1 MELMVAENQDITVVS
16 GLVRFDQYETYKK
29 QALDVAEYVKSIK
42 VNDENVKDAKKLLA
56 KVNKSIKSLEDRRIE
71 IKKEMLIPY
80 QEFETQIKEIVGIVK
95 EADEIVRGQVKVLE
109 EIERDIK
116 REKLEEIWD
125 VRTEMYDF
133 GFVMF
138 QEFIEPRH
146 LNKTVTISTVEAEM
160 VEFLER
166 VQKDLGVIEHLPNKN
181 DVLLEYMDCLDL
193 TVALALTQAA
203 DVKKREVE
211 KIYKDDVK
219 EEYAFKVFSE
229 KDMQLVEL
237 LLQQNKIEYKTI

>member
-16 GLVRFDQYETYKK
+16 GLVRFEQYETYKK

-71 IKKEMLIPY
+71 IKKEMLEPY

-166 VQKDLGVIEHLPNKN
+166 VQKDLGVIEQLPNKN

-211 KIYKDDVK
+211 KIYKDDIK
-219 EEYAFKVFSE
+219 NEYVFKVFSE